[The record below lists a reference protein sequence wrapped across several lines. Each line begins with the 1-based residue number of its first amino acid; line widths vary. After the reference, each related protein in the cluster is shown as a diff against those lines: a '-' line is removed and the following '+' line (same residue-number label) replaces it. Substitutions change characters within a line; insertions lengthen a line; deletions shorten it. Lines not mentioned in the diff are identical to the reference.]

1 MLLDHALAG
10 DGGGGGGG
18 GYPGLKIVHR
28 SARVHVH
35 ERGFQ
40 FEGGGD
46 HGQFWTYTFR

>member
-28 SARVHVH
+28 SARVH